1 MARAEKTVLIQ
12 RPVRSV
18 FDFVLNGANSRLWRA
33 SVLEVKPLG
42 EAPYQAGSKFR
53 ERIEGP
59 EGSVEGEYE
68 ITTCQQDE
76 LIEFQLRA
84 GSVLSIGR
92 YRFRPKGTET
102 EVTLTMDAGEDTGL
116 PMQRWLEK
124 EVVMLGELKAFL
136 EKHA

>member
-18 FDFVLNGANSRLWRA
+18 FDFVLNGANGRLWRA

-42 EAPYQAGSKFR
+42 EAPYHAGSKFQ

-59 EGSVEGEYE
+59 EGPVEGEYE

-76 LIEFQLRA
+76 LIEFQLTA
-84 GSVLSIGR
+84 GPVQSIGR
-92 YRFRPKGTET
+92 YRFRPKGAET
-102 EVTLTMDAGEDTGL
+102 EITLTMDAGEDAGL
-116 PMQRWLEK
+116 AMQRWLEK
-124 EVVMLGELKAFL
+124 EVGTLGELKAFL
-136 EKHA
+136 EKHV